1 MPEDVLLHL
10 RLHRSTVSL
19 QSIEIDDIMAQSTQA
34 PLSRNQ
40 SKVSRTLRKV
50 VMSANSMLGLMVMRG
65 IRVSEIMG
73 AVRRA
78 YGSEHRK

>member
-1 MPEDVLLHL
+1 MPEDVPLHL
-10 RLHRSTVSL
+10 RLHHSTASL
-19 QSIEIDDIMAQSTQA
+19 QSIEINDIMAQSTRA

-40 SKVSRTLRKV
+40 SKVSCTLRKV
-50 VMSANSMLGLMVMRG
+50 AMSANSMLHLMVMRG

-78 YGSEHRK
+78 YGSEHRE